1 MALQVDSPVGKRIS
15 EWLTYGHTEIK
26 LQPVRQVAID
36 SLSTAGSP
44 RILGVDPEHAELLA
58 VASGDLPP
66 IIVHRET
73 MRVIDGAHRL
83 RAAQLRGERQI
94 AAQFFSGD
102 DRDAF
107 IIAVRAN
114 ISHGLPLSLADR
126 KVAAARIL
134 ESHPQWSDRMVASIA
149 GLAPRTIAEIRGQG
163 PDSVTG
169 SPVRVGRDGRL
180 RPTSGTEG
188 RLRASELIS
197 SHPDL
202 SLRQIAQAVG
212 ISPETARDVR
222 NRMRRGEDPV
232 IRRPVQD
239 RGARPETAGPG
250 RASAQPAKG
259 DMRVL
264 GRTRADVI
272 SRLKADPALR
282 LSETGRVLLRLL
294 HIHLVETDEWNR
306 VCENIPPH
314 CSIIVAD
321 LAKGCAQMWHEF
333 AERAE
338 RKVVETAVSASA
350 ARSAGG

>member
-1 MALQVDSPVGKRIS
+1 LTLQEDSPVASCLS
-15 EWLTYGHTEIK
+15 EWLAYGQPDIE
-26 LQPVRQVAID
+26 LQPVERVAVD

-58 VASGDLPP
+58 VAPGDLPP

-83 RAAQLRGERQI
+83 RAAQLRGQQQI
-94 AAQFFSGD
+94 AARFFSGD
-102 DRDAF
+102 ERDAF
-107 IIAVRAN
+107 IVGVRAN

-126 KVAAARIL
+126 KAVAARIVG
-134 ESHPQWSDRMVASIA
+134 SHPRWSDRMVASIA
-149 GLAPRTIAEIRGQG
+149 GLAPRTVAEIRGKSADLAAGGQ
-163 PDSVTG
+163 
-169 SPVRVGRDGRL
+169 VRIGRDGRL
-180 RPTSGTEG
+180 RPTSGAEG

-222 NRMRRGEDPV
+222 NRMRRGEDPLA
-232 IRRPVQD
+232 RRQERD
-239 RGARPETAGPG
+239 RGARPEAGGSRRGSP
-250 RASAQPAKG
+250 RPAKG
-259 DMRVL
+259 DMRIL

-294 HIHLVETDEWNR
+294 HIHLVETDEWDR
-306 VCENIPPH
+306 VCDNIPPH
-314 CSIIVAD
+314 CSSIVAD
-321 LAKGCAQMWHEF
+321 LAKECAQTWQEF
-333 AERAE
+333 ADLAE
-338 RKVVETAVSASA
+338 HKVAEAAASA
-350 ARSAGG
+350 PGR